1 MSATK
6 TVKTEETKV
15 SKAATKT
22 AVIKEVKAPTK
33 SGSGEKITVK
43 LVRSSIRCTE
53 RQLATLR
60 GLGLKRT
67 GSTKELESTSAVHG
81 MIKRVSR
88 VVEIVK

>member
-6 TVKTEETKV
+6 TVKAEETKV
-15 SKAATKT
+15 SKTATKT
-22 AVIKEVKAPTK
+22 ATTKTAATK
-33 SGSGEKITVK
+33 SGSAEKIKVK

-81 MIKRVSR
+81 MIKKVSR